1 MTDCDD
7 VDLRLFGAGE
17 PVGDGPAAPDPDGA
31 MAAIVLDL
39 KSKAD
44 GDPLDDMQAMLSQM
58 TKELR
63 ERFQRFQS
71 QRRSAEQAAAE
82 ADDEAGR
89 KLGQADAKAAIEAVS
104 LIVRTLEKIDSL
116 QRTILSERRDAA
128 ELAGEAADF
137 DAVVAEFDRRVE
149 AKAKAYLERWKAD
162 HEANARRA
170 ADGGAQGDRVGDRV
184 GDGAGD
190 GTGDRGDDGAA
201 DGGNGP

>member
-1 MTDCDD
+1 MDEFDE
-7 VDLRLFGAGE
+7 VDLRLFGAAE
-17 PVGDGPAAPDPDGA
+17 PACDGLAAAGLADGA
-31 MAAIVLDL
+31 ETATLVLDL
-39 KSKAD
+39 KAEPG

-71 QRRSAEQAAAE
+71 QRRTAEQMAAE

-116 QRTILSERRDAA
+116 QRTILSERRDAV
-128 ELAGEAADF
+128 ELACEAADF

-149 AKAKAYLERWKAD
+149 EKANAYLERWKAD
-162 HEANARRA
+162 YEESARRA
-170 ADGGAQGDRVGDRV
+170 ADGGTVDGGGTGAAGPG
-184 GDGAGD
+184 GDGE
-190 GTGDRGDDGAA
+190 
-201 DGGNGP
+201 NGP